1 MRKLLML
8 IILGIIAMPSMS
20 TGIDI
25 KREQVLQHSGMR
37 MPSAEKILADYS
49 NNEITIHISHYSG
62 IVKAYVLDAKGEVVT
77 SNKCNISDAGNLL
90 LNLPQNSLGDYTLR
104 VITDSNIYYGQFYI
118 VN

>member
-25 KREQVLQHSGMR
+25 KREQVLQHPGIR

-90 LNLPQNSLGDYTLR
+90 LNLPQNSLGAYTLR

>member
-37 MPSAEKILADYS
+37 MPSAEK
-49 NNEITIHISHYSG
+49 
-62 IVKAYVLDAKGEVVT
+62 
-77 SNKCNISDAGNLL
+77 
-90 LNLPQNSLGDYTLR
+90 
-104 VITDSNIYYGQFYI
+104 F
-118 VN
+118 